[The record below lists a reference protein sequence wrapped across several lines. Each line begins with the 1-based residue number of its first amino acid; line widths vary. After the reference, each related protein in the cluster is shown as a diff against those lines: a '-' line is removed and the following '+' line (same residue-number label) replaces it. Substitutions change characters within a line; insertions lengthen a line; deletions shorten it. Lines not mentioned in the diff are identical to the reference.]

1 MFYQEIDSN
10 NISAPYFSLAGHVL
24 LLTLETSHQTTRQKS
39 IGLRQQREIIHRNL
53 RLPFQDCY

>member
-1 MFYQEIDSN
+1 MFYREIDSK
-10 NISAPYFSLAGHVL
+10 NISAPYFSFAGLVL

-53 RLPFQDCY
+53 RLPFQDCH